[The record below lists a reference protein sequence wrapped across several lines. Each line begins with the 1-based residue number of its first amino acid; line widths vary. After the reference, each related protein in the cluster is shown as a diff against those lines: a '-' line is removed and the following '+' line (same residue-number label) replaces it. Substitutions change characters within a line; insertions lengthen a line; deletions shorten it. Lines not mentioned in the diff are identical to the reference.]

1 MGHPYHASPGATLTR
16 LVTQRLGQRA
26 RFDKPGT
33 IARMS
38 ATLASPVDLDEAYR
52 VGRAA
57 AERAADGESDV
68 MTNLV
73 RRGDDPYVCEVGA
86 TPLTEVA
93 NRTRTL
99 PDEFI
104 GADGRDVTPAF
115 RRYALPLLGPSP
127 FFAYERL

>member
-1 MGHPYHASPGATLTR
+1 
-16 LVTQRLGQRA
+16 
-26 RFDKPGT
+26 
-33 IARMS
+33 MS
-38 ATLASPVDLDEAYR
+38 ASLASPVDLDEAYR

-57 AERAADGESDV
+57 AERAADGESDL

-104 GADGRDVTPAF
+104 GADGRDVTAAF
-115 RRYALPLLGPSP
+115 RRYALPLLGQSP
-127 FFAYERL
+127 FFGYERM